1 MSVSSVESGATASAG
16 EPGAPASAGAPPA
29 GGPEGRRRPRFG
41 LGVLAGVLVFG
52 LIVGLAAGLLG
63 PRLRTPG
70 DDSAEAGFLRD
81 MSTHHAQAVEMS
93 MIAHANSTNPAVVTL
108 AGDIALTQHG
118 QINYMQAWLR
128 DWHLSPTGSQ
138 PPMAWIPDSAGSVV
152 NGLMPGM
159 ATPSQMAA
167 LRKATGR
174 DLDVMYL
181 RLMRQHHLGGI
192 HMAQG
197 ILKQSD
203 NEDVTWLAQTMVASQ
218 QGEITLIDTM
228 LKQLTA

>member
-1 MSVSSVESGATASAG
+1 MMTVSMEPATA
-16 EPGAPASAGAPPA
+16 ASV
-29 GGPEGRRRPRFG
+29 GPTSPSRRRFG
-41 LGVLAGVLVFG
+41 LVALAGVLVFG

-63 PRLRTPG
+63 PRLRTSG

-93 MIAHANSTNPAVVTL
+93 MIAHANSTNPAIVTL

-128 DWHLSPTGSQ
+128 DWHLSPTSSQ
-138 PPMAWIPDSAGSVV
+138 PPMAWMPDAAGSVV

-203 NEDVTWLAQTMVASQ
+203 NDDVTWLAQTMVASQ
-218 QGEITLIDTM
+218 QGEITLINTM
-228 LKQLTA
+228 LNQLGA